1 MGNNFSRYAE
11 EPPEQK
17 KNRMHKHFSVR
28 LNIFFFVAFLAF
40 TVLIVRLAILQF
52 VESQYLREETI
63 SITNSNSP
71 IAPIRGTIYDRTGY
85 AIAQSRSMQSVY
97 YRVEGRATNKDDIIQ
112 LAKELEEIFALYGKP
127 DQKRLSAAEILKLMD
142 VGFDLDKAKTKEP
155 SYYYVPRRIKTDLT
169 NKEIAYLLEH
179 RDQLRGV
186 EVFEDSIRVY
196 DSQSI
201 SAQLVGYM
209 KRYNAARNPVS
220 GLEFYKNKGD
230 EYLEVEDVGF
240 DGLELM
246 YQDELRGQ
254 KGVKSYPVN
263 ALQKIIGPATLIPPD
278 KGHNLHLTIDKN
290 VQLATQQAITDH
302 LNFIRNRRLAGDIAY
317 APNARSGYA
326 VAMEV
331 KTGKVVAMASMP
343 DYNTNTW
350 TGGMSNEEYSQIMP
364 FINNGTITTSYP
376 DYPEKE
382 RNKHPSSLVYM
393 GSTVKPL
400 SVLVGLM
407 ENVITPT
414 STYSDGGSFTFGKDK
429 RTISNSDGHAYG
441 ILNPTSAIQV
451 SSNTFMSA
459 MIGIPLYNKYG
470 GEKSKVLD
478 VWAQYFAEFGLGVK
492 TGSKLPNEYEG
503 SNEFFKN
510 AKTSSYQSAM
520 VYASWGQN
528 EKYTTLQLTQ
538 FAATLASRGKRMMPQ
553 FVEKVT
559 KSNGELVRGYEP
571 VMLNETNYPNN
582 YWDVVIR
589 GMRSGAEGIDELP
602 FPVARKTGTSTQDV
616 PGGRVDNAVFISF
629 APIDDPVLA
638 IAVVVPEGRFGK
650 FGAAP
655 IAAKMYA
662 AYDQH
667 IGGLSSP
674 PAGGSASGGNSA
686 AKRP

>member
-1 MGNNFSRYAE
+1 MANQFSRYTE
-11 EPPEQK
+11 EPPDQK
-17 KNRMHKHFSVR
+17 KGRIQKHFSIR
-28 LNIFFFVAFLAF
+28 LNIFFFATFLIF

-52 VESQYLREETI
+52 VESKYLKEET
-63 SITNSNSP
+63 SEITKSKSP

-85 AIAQSRSMQSVY
+85 PIAQSRSMQSVY
-97 YRVEGRATNKDDIIQ
+97 YRVEGRATDKDDIIR
-112 LAKELEEIFALYGKP
+112 LAKELEDIFARFGKP
-127 DQKRLSAAEILKLMD
+127 EQKRLSASDILKLMD
-142 VGFDLDKAKTKEP
+142 VGFDLDKNKTKEP

-169 NKEIAYLLEH
+169 NTEIAYLLEH
-179 RDQLRGV
+179 RDQLRGI

-196 DSQSI
+196 DKQSI

-220 GLEFYKNKGD
+220 GLDFYKNKGD

-263 ALQKIIGPATLIPPD
+263 ALQKIIGPATLTPPE

-290 VQLATQQAITDH
+290 VQLVAQQAIMDH
-302 LNFIRNRRLAGDIAY
+302 LNFLRNRRLAGDIAY

-331 KTGKVVAMASMP
+331 KTGKIVAMASMP
-343 DYNTNTW
+343 DYDTNTW
-350 TGGMSNEEYSQIMP
+350 TGGMSTEEYNQIMP

-382 RNKHPSSLVYM
+382 RSKHPSSLVYM

-400 SVLVGLM
+400 SVMIGLM
-407 ENVITPT
+407 ENVITPS

-441 ILNPTSAIQV
+441 LLNPTTAIQV

-459 MIGIPLYNKYG
+459 MIGMPLYNKYG
-470 GEKSKVLD
+470 GEKSEVLD
-478 VWAQYFAEFGLGVK
+478 VWAKYFAEFGLGVK

-503 SNEFFKN
+503 SNEFYKN
-510 AKTSSYQSAM
+510 AKSSSYQSAM

-559 KSNGELVRGYEP
+559 KSSGDLVRGYEP
-571 VMLNETNYPNN
+571 VVLNEVNYPKN
-582 YWDVVIR
+582 YWDTVIN
-589 GMRSGAEGIDELP
+589 GMRSGAEGIEELP

-629 APIDDPVLA
+629 APINDPVLA

-650 FGAAP
+650 YGAAP
-655 IAAKMYA
+655 IAAKMYQ
-662 AYDQH
+662 AYDQY
-667 IGGLSSP
+667 IGGLSA
-674 PAGGSASGGNSA
+674 PAGAAGAGNA
-686 AKRP
+686 VKRP